1 MLKPDDKDDIILY
14 ITVIG
19 VPVDNL
25 KRLHISIV
33 DCVDLFCIRFSCFP
47 VYLLYHHFFNLT
59 NQNFQCINVNVNKFD
74 LNIFV
79 LQHKAIGVGN
89 NFKNLDRPLPV
100 TTFKSISPQGN
111 VCVCILKTIKHLL
124 HLLTEFVLVL

>member
-1 MLKPDDKDDIILY
+1 MFKPDNKDDIILY

-33 DCVDLFCIRFSCFP
+33 DCVDLFCIRFSYVFLFI
-47 VYLLYHHFFNLT
+47 YFIIIFFNLT
-59 NQNFQCINVNVNKFD
+59 NQNFQCINLNVNKFD

-89 NFKNLDRPLPV
+89 KFKTLDRPL
-100 TTFKSISPQGN
+100 
-111 VCVCILKTIKHLL
+111 
-124 HLLTEFVLVL
+124 

>member
-33 DCVDLFCIRFSCFP
+33 DCVDLFCIRCLCFP
-47 VYLLYHHFFNLT
+47 VYLLYHHFF
-59 NQNFQCINVNVNKFD
+59 
-74 LNIFV
+74 
-79 LQHKAIGVGN
+79 
-89 NFKNLDRPLPV
+89 
-100 TTFKSISPQGN
+100 
-111 VCVCILKTIKHLL
+111 
-124 HLLTEFVLVL
+124 